1 MWHILNF
8 SPQNQT
14 PSVSS
19 NTLFVGKTQEFF
31 YNNWCNIV
39 ILKQH
44 NSIFGGSGMQGKAN
58 FKYKGNEQFEWC
70 QEKLCLFGLKTVDVL
85 GLVAKI

>member
-1 MWHILNF
+1 
-8 SPQNQT
+8 
-14 PSVSS
+14 
-19 NTLFVGKTQEFF
+19 
-31 YNNWCNIV
+31 
-39 ILKQH
+39 
-44 NSIFGGSGMQGKAN
+44 MQGKAN